1 MTATSLQRSLGALA
15 VLATL
20 AGATAS
26 PAVSGTQPA
35 STTVVSPRPSPLAG
49 AQFALVAASFEN
61 SGSHALGRGIDI
73 ARVDGEIV
81 NSGG

>member
-1 MTATSLQRSLGALA
+1 MTATSLQRSLGAVAL
-15 VLATL
+15 LATL

-26 PAVSGTQPA
+26 SAVSGTQPP
-35 STTVVSPRPSPLAG
+35 STTVVSPEPARLAG
-49 AQFALVAASFEN
+49 AQFALVAASFKN
-61 SGSHALGRGIDI
+61 TGSHALGRGIDI